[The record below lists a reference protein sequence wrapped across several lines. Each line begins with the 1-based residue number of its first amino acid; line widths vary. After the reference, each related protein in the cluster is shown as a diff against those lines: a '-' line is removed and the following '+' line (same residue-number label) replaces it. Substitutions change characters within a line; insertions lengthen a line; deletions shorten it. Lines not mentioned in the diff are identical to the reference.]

1 MNKTNYL
8 AFGAVALTVIS
19 VFLPWLEV
27 SGAGVSSDE
36 GSQPVIISGIS
47 IGYGIFG
54 LLVVLTGGYLVY
66 KQSKWTVIT
75 GVVNFIN
82 GYGYLLGWFGAGTHD
97 SANYGDVT
105 SRSSVDPKFG
115 IYLFILTSLAF
126 IIFTFKYYK
135 KKKAQQVLSPEQK
148 TNENQQAAF
157 TLKNAAVSHQYES
170 SKIQTM
176 TPSTEN
182 PTGTVPEETP
192 ETPVPSAESGSE
204 QPIAV
209 PEVPEKVAETTPI
222 PAQPAETPK
231 EPEPAPIPK
240 TAPVY
245 QAPKAPE
252 PQQQYVEPVKKKSST
267 AWIFLIILV
276 IVLVGA
282 GVFVMTNTSSQK
294 NKDKTEQSVNDEKAR
309 LEVIINEVNQ
319 DVTDKKYDDAL
330 LKINSINWL
339 YEPDANKGYVD
350 QYNSQ
355 RENLRNTIEQ
365 LKSNQ
370 SLEDQKQPTD
380 KAAESTDKTLQSGD
394 SIH

>member
-8 AFGAVALTVIS
+8 ALGAVALTVVS

-36 GSQPVIISGIS
+36 GFQTVIISGIS

-54 LLVVLTGGYLVY
+54 LLVALTGGYLVY
-66 KQSKWTVIT
+66 KQSKWTVIA

-82 GYGYLLGWFGAGTHD
+82 GYGYLHGWFGAGTHD

-126 IIFTFKYYK
+126 IIFTSKYYK
-135 KKKAQQVLSPEQK
+135 KKKAEQLLPPDLK
-148 TNENQQAAF
+148 SNENQQTAF
-157 TLKNAAVSHQYES
+157 TIKNAATSHQYES

-176 TPSTEN
+176 TTSTEN
-182 PTGTVPEETP
+182 PTGSVPEETP
-192 ETPVPSAESGSE
+192 GTPVPSTETGLE
-204 QPIAV
+204 QTAV
-209 PEVPEKVAETTPI
+209 PEVPETVAETTPI

-231 EPEPAPIPK
+231 EPAQAPIPK
-240 TAPVY
+240 AEPVY
-245 QAPKAPE
+245 HAPKAPE

-267 AWIFLIILV
+267 AWIYITILI

-282 GVFVMTNTSSQK
+282 GVYVMTNTSSQK

-339 YEPDANKGYVD
+339 YEPDTNKGYVD

-370 SLEDQKQPTD
+370 SLEDQKQPTE
-380 KAAESTDKTLQSGD
+380 KATESTDKTLQSGD

>member
-8 AFGAVALTVIS
+8 ALGAVALTIIS

-36 GSQPVIISGIS
+36 GFQTVIISGIS

-54 LLVVLTGGYLVY
+54 FLVALAGGYLAY
-66 KQSKWTVIT
+66 KQSKWTVIA
-75 GVVNFIN
+75 GIVNFIN
-82 GYGYLLGWFGAGTHD
+82 GYGYLHGWFGAGTHD

-115 IYLFILTSLAF
+115 IYLFILSSLAF
-126 IIFTFKYYK
+126 IIFTYKYYK
-135 KKKAQQVLSPEQK
+135 KKKNEPVLPTEQMTK
-148 TNENQQAAF
+148 EQEQA
-157 TLKNAAVSHQYES
+157 TSHQYKS

-176 TPSTEN
+176 TTSSAEN
-182 PTGTVPEETP
+182 PTGQVPEEKP
-192 ETPVPSAESGSE
+192 ETTVPSAESASE
-204 QPIAV
+204 QPITV
-209 PEVPEKVAETTPI
+209 PEVPEKEVEVTPI
-222 PAQPAETPK
+222 PAKPTETPV

-240 TAPVY
+240 AALVY

-267 AWIFLIILV
+267 AWIYITILI

-294 NKDKTEQSVNDEKAR
+294 NKDKTEQSVNAEKER

-370 SLEDQKQPTD
+370 SLEDQKQPSE
-380 KAAESTDKTLQSGD
+380 KATESTDKTVSSGD

>member
-1 MNKTNYL
+1 MNKVNYL
-8 AFGAVALTVIS
+8 ALGAVALTIIS

-27 SGAGVSSDE
+27 TGAGVSTDE
-36 GSQPVIISGIS
+36 GFQPVIISGIS
-47 IGYGIFG
+47 IGYGIIG
-54 LLVVLTGGYLVY
+54 LLVALAGGYLAY
-66 KQSKWTVIT
+66 KQSKWTVIA
-75 GVVNFIN
+75 GIVNFIN
-82 GYGYLLGWFGAGTHD
+82 GYGYLHEWFGAGKHD

-115 IYLFILTSLAF
+115 IYLFIMTSLAF
-126 IIFTFKYYK
+126 IIFTLKYYK
-135 KKKAQQVLSPEQK
+135 KKKAEPVLPTEQK
-148 TNENQQAAF
+148 TQEQA
-157 TLKNAAVSHQYES
+157 TSHQYES

-176 TPSTEN
+176 TPSSSEN
-182 PTGTVPEETP
+182 PTGPVPEETP
-192 ETPVPSAESGSE
+192 EIPVPSAETVSE

-209 PEVPEKVAETTPI
+209 PEVPEPVTETTPI
-222 PAQPAETPK
+222 PVQPTETPK

-240 TAPVY
+240 AAPVY

-267 AWIFLIILV
+267 AWIYITILI

-370 SLEDQKQPTD
+370 SMEDQKQPMD
-380 KAAESTDKTLQSGD
+380 KATESTDKTVSSGD